1 MPVCNAYLARS
12 VQTFVLIQHTLYVMT
27 WWEAALLGLIQGI
40 TEFLPVSSS
49 GHLVLVQHLLGLE
62 IDDIT
67 FEVFVHFGTV
77 LSIATVY
84 RVRILEI
91 VRGVWEGVHRPGRIG
106 TQYRNNG
113 DFRFAIFILLSM
125 IPSGVMYIL
134 FREPLEAAFS
144 APHLT
149 AGMLLVTGALLL
161 LTRIRPHPAGDISA
175 WKSIVTGVAQGLAM
189 IPGISRSGATICAAL
204 YQNIR
209 PEQAVAFSF
218 LMSVP
223 VITGATGIE
232 AIRIAQAGDIT
243 NLLPILLGTLVAY
256 ASGVWAI
263 RTVIHFVKRGNLAW
277 FAYYCFLVGGL
288 GLWWWL

>member
-1 MPVCNAYLARS
+1 
-12 VQTFVLIQHTLYVMT
+12 MT
-27 WWEAALLGLIQGI
+27 WWEAALLGFIQGI

-62 IDDIT
+62 IDSIT

-91 VRGVWEGVHRPGRIG
+91 VRSVWEGVHRPGQLG
-106 TQYRNNG
+106 AQYRSNG

-125 IPSGVMYIL
+125 IPGGILYVL

-144 APHLT
+144 APHIT

-161 LTRIRPHPAGDISA
+161 LTRIRPRPEGDISA
-175 WKSIVTGVAQGLAM
+175 WKAIVTGVAQGLAM

-204 YQNIR
+204 YQNVR
-209 PEQAVAFSF
+209 PVQAVAFSF
-218 LMSVP
+218 LMSAP
-223 VITGATGIE
+223 VIIGATGIE
-232 AIRIAQAGDIT
+232 AIRLAQAGNIT
-243 NLLPILLGTLVAY
+243 NLLPILVGTVVAY
-256 ASGVWAI
+256 VSGIWAI
-263 RTVIHFVKRGNLAW
+263 RTVIHFVQRGNLAW